1 MFEFDQSIIV
11 CEEKELIFIV
21 ADSENKT
28 CHGNVTLIKDFD
40 CGEPMM

>member
-28 CHGNVTLIKDFD
+28 CHGNVTFIKDFD